1 MNIKLFCE
9 DCGKKLNFTNKND
22 VLVVSRCKCEDDDIW
37 ESGFDDGYKDGYD
50 NGEEVT

>member
-9 DCGKKLNFTNKND
+9 DCAIREN
-22 VLVVSRCKCEDDDIW
+22 
-37 ESGFDDGYKDGYD
+37 GFDDGYKDGYE